1 MELTPRRP
9 ADAPIDEDDDLD
21 PEAAGGPGPGLAPRR
36 TRSAGRRRRWL
47 PMIVLGVVLAAIGV
61 FVYRGLSD
69 ATLYFRNADE
79 AVEQRDELGTSRFR
93 LQGSVVDDAERDGDA
108 FAFQVSYNGTV
119 VDVEHVGSIPT
130 DMFRAGVP
138 VVLEGA
144 WSDTDDAFHSDNL
157 LVKHDEEYESQDQYD
172 ERMREAEATGE
183 DVSTATDDD
192 GVGAG

>member
-1 MELTPRRP
+1 VELTPRRP
-9 ADAPIDEDDDLD
+9 ADAGPDDDLD
-21 PEAAGGPGPGLAPRR
+21 LDGGPGPGLAPRR
-36 TRSAGRRRRWL
+36 PRSSGRRRWL
-47 PMIVLGVVLAAIGV
+47 PLVVLGLVLVLVGV

-79 AVEQRDELGTSRFR
+79 AVAERDELGTDRFR
-93 LQGSVVDDAERDGDA
+93 LQGSVVDDPERVGDA

-119 VDVEHVGSIPT
+119 VDVEHVGSIPS

-144 WSDTDDAFHSDNL
+144 WAEGDEAFHSDNL

-172 ERMREAEATGE
+172 DRMREAESTGE
-183 DVSTATDDD
+183 DVAPATD
-192 GVGAG
+192 AGEPAPEGG

>member
-1 MELTPRRP
+1 MSAATLAMTH
-9 ADAPIDEDDDLD
+9 AGYV
-21 PEAAGGPGPGLAPRR
+21 AAGWGLTFALVGGYAASLVLR
-36 TRSAGRRRRWL
+36 GRRLRL
-47 PMIVLGVVLAAIGV
+47 GIVLGVIAGALA
-61 FVYRGLSD
+61 FLLLQGLD
-69 ATLYFRNADE
+69 NATLYFRNADE

-172 ERMREAEATGE
+172 DRMREAESTGE
-183 DVSTATDDD
+183 DVAPATD
-192 GVGAG
+192 AGEPAPEGG

>member
-9 ADAPIDEDDDLD
+9 ADAGHDDDLD
-21 PEAAGGPGPGLAPRR
+21 LDGGPGPGLAPRR
-36 TRSAGRRRRWL
+36 PRASGRRRWL
-47 PMIVLGVVLAAIGV
+47 PLAVLGLVLVLVGV

-79 AVEQRDELGTSRFR
+79 AVAERDELGTSRFR
-93 LQGSVVDDAERDGDA
+93 LQGSVVDDPERAGEA
-108 FAFQVSYNGTV
+108 FTFQVSYNGTV
-119 VDVEHVGSIPT
+119 VDVSHVGTIPS

-144 WSDTDDAFHSDNL
+144 WSDTDDVFHSDNL

-172 ERMREAEATGE
+172 DRMREAEETGE
-183 DVSTATDDD
+183 DVSDAAVE
-192 GVGAG
+192 GG